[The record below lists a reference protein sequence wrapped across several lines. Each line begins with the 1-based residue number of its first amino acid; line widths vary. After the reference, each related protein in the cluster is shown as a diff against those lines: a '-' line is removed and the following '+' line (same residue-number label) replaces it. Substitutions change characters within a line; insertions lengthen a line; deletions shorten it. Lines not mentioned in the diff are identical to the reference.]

1 LADGRVEGLDLPVSA
16 TVGPNGAFTVNSA
29 CAALSFNRLAIAG
42 TTIVRASLPLCPV
55 GGALVVRSAA
65 GGLYGGA
72 RIASPRLRGR
82 VGDQPLTM
90 TGRALTVSIG
100 KPGFRMDDVAV
111 RLGDPASPTRLDLKA
126 LAGTVGRQG
135 LGGRFEG
142 ASGKIGAVPLLISEG
157 DGDWRLASS
166 VLTLNGA
173 LKVAD
178 AEQASPRFHPL
189 IANDVRLSLKG
200 GKIDTTATL
209 REPRSSAPVAS
220 VTIRHD
226 LSSGAGDAVLEV
238 DQLRFAERGL
248 QPEAITPLALG
259 IVANVEGRVIGQG
272 RIRWRD
278 GIVSSDGE
286 FSTPG
291 SNLAA
296 AFGPVTGVKGTIRFT
311 DLLGL
316 VSAPDQ
322 QVTVAEINPGIAVT
336 NGVIR
341 YQLLPDRKLAV
352 ASGEWPFSGG
362 TLTLDPTVLDMANPV
377 ARRLTFR
384 IAGLDSATFVQQL
397 EFKNISVTGKF
408 DGILPIVFDSRG
420 GRIENGELKVRP
432 EGGTLSYVGDVTN
445 ANLGRIARIAFD
457 ALKSMRYRQ
466 LTIELNGDLDGEIV
480 SKVRFDGTNDKPE
493 ESAQKGGIIG
503 RILAPVTRLPFRFT
517 ITIAAPFRGLVNSA
531 QTFVDPSIILRN
543 SRAGAIPA
551 VGGEPTPGTSPI
563 QPR

>member
-1 LADGRVEGLDLPVSA
+1 MPVSVTIGA
-16 TVGPNGAFTVNSA
+16 NGAFVLNSS
-29 CAALSFNRLAIAG
+29 CAPLSFNRLAIAG
-42 TTIVRASLPLCPV
+42 TTIGRASLPLCPV
-55 GGALVVRSAA
+55 GGALVGRSAR
-65 GGLYGGA
+65 GELYGGA
-72 RIASPRLRGR
+72 RIATPRLRGR

-90 TGRALTVSIG
+90 GARALAVSIG
-100 KPGFRMDDVAV
+100 RPGFRLDDFAV
-111 RLGDPASPTRLDLKA
+111 RLGDPASPTRLDVKA
-126 LAGTVGRQG
+126 LEGAVGRQG
-135 LGGRFEG
+135 FGGRFAG
-142 ASGKIGAVPLLISEG
+142 AAGKIGAVPLLISEG
-157 DGDWRLASS
+157 AGDWRLASS

-173 LKVAD
+173 IKVAD
-178 AEQASPRFHPL
+178 AEQAAPRFHPH
-189 IANDVRLSLKG
+189 IANDVRLSLKS
-200 GKIDTTATL
+200 GKIGAAATL

-220 VTIRHD
+220 VAIRHD
-226 LSSGAGDAVLEV
+226 LSSGAGDAVLDV
-238 DQLRFAERGL
+238 DQLRFAQGGV

-259 IVANVEGRVIGQG
+259 IVANVDGRVTGQG

-278 GIVSSDGE
+278 GTVVSDGE

-291 SNLAA
+291 ANLAA
-296 AFGPVTGVKGTIRFT
+296 AFGPVTGVRGTIRFT

-322 QVTVAEINPGIAVT
+322 QITIAEINPGIAVT

-341 YQLLPDRKLAV
+341 YQLLPDQKLAI
-352 ASGEWPFSGG
+352 AAGEWPFSGG
-362 TLTLDPTVLDMANPV
+362 TLTLEPTVLDMANPV

-397 EFKNISVTGKF
+397 EFKNIAVTGKF
-408 DGILPIVFDSRG
+408 DGVLPIVFDSRG
-420 GRIENGELKVRP
+420 GRIENGALTVRP

-457 ALKSMRYRQ
+457 ALKSMRYKQ

-493 ESAQKGGIIG
+493 ESAQKGGIVG

-517 ITIAAPFRGLVNSA
+517 ITITAPFRGLVNSA

-543 SRAGAIPA
+543 SRAGAVPTA
-551 VGGEPTPGTSPI
+551 GAEATPVEPPI